1 MGPPPWAYISRRG
14 LRDVVMWLLSDPP
27 MNGAEVTRA
36 VEEFTWDFWKSFP
49 SSVYPLLL
57 GLGLELIIGCRVA
70 RMKNIAV
77 NLTQSLYAR
86 R

>member
-1 MGPPPWAYISRRG
+1 MGPPTWAPLGGELHEVALQMPYEKPI
-14 LRDVVMWLLSDPP
+14 
-27 MNGAEVTRA
+27 NGAEVTRA
-36 VEEFTWDFWKSFP
+36 VEEFTWEFWKSFL

-57 GLGLELIIGCRVA
+57 GLGLELIIGYRVA
-70 RMKNIAV
+70 RLKNIAV

>member
-1 MGPPPWAYISRRG
+1 MGPPPWAFISRRG
-14 LRDVVMWLLSDPP
+14 LRKMVLWLLSDPP

-57 GLGLELIIGCRVA
+57 GLGLELIMGYRVA

-77 NLTQSLYAR
+77 NLTQSLYAHR
-86 R
+86 

>member
-1 MGPPPWAYISRRG
+1 MGPPPWAFISRRD
-14 LRDVVMWLLSDPP
+14 LREVVLWLLSDRP
-27 MNGAEVTRA
+27 MNGAEVTRS
-36 VEEFTWDFWKSFP
+36 VEVFTWDFWKTFP

-57 GLGLELIIGCRVA
+57 GLGLELIIGYRVA

>member
-1 MGPPPWAYISRRG
+1 MGPSPWAFISRRG

-57 GLGLELIIGCRVA
+57 GLGLELIIGYRVA
-70 RMKNIAV
+70 RMKNIAI